1 MKEKLNLS
9 EVAQTAL
16 IRVMQTAVANSQQCS
31 LNPSCNRAPSTI
43 LRIIAEGR
51 GFYLTPCIRCAIT
64 QFAEAHGQER
74 DRDGLVELYQMLFKT
89 DDETASKILG
99 RLN

>member
-16 IRVMQTAVANSQQCS
+16 IRVMQAAVANSQQCW
-31 LNPSCNRAPSTI
+31 LNPNCKRAPSTI
-43 LRIIAEGR
+43 LQILAER
-51 GFYLTPCIRCAIT
+51 RDFYLTPCIRCAIT

-74 DRDGLVELYQMLFKT
+74 DRDALVEVYQTLFKT
-89 DDETASKILG
+89 DDDTASKILG